1 MDDKKFPKIKK
12 SIEDFIYE
20 EEGNIPRNKVV
31 ALGTMILVMSLLM
44 YDEVFAGH
52 RSHSSHRSHSL
63 HSSGSGGGHS
73 SHESHVSHSSH
84 VSGFGS
90 TGSSGGGTSSTT
102 PAHGSHSNHSNHAS
116 HSNVSHYNV
125 AKSAAG
131 THANTTVTTQVPDIS
146 VEDVSGIQV
155 PNSNA
160 LNSLGKAVDVAIS
173 VPEKTLELGK

>member
-1 MDDKKFPKIKK
+1 MDNKKFPEIKK

-31 ALGTMILVMSLLM
+31 ALGTMLLVMSLLM

-52 RSHSSHRSHSL
+52 RSHSSHGSHQS
-63 HSSGSGGGHS
+63 HSSGSGGGHG

-84 VSGFGS
+84 SSGSGS
-90 TGSSGGGTSSTT
+90 TGGGTDNST

-116 HSNVSHYNV
+116 HSNVSHHNV
-125 AKSAAG
+125 AKSATG

-160 LNSLGKAVDVAIS
+160 LDSLGNAANIAIS
-173 VPEKTLELGK
+173 VPPETQK